1 MYINGNALIKKKLFF
16 VVMVALLLIFSYLDF
31 GP

>member
-1 MYINGNALIKKKLFF
+1 MYINENALIKKKLFF